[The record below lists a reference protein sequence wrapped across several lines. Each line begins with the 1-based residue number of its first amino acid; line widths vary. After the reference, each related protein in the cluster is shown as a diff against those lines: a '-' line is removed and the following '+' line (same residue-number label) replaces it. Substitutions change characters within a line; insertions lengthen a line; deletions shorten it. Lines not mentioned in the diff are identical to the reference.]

1 MTRLLDE
8 ILLCNILPRLPSK
21 SLLRCRCVCKSWDSF
36 IRSPSFLRLR
46 KLTNTSTHHIIFLSL
61 HPLHPQPSQ
70 TNVYSAPL
78 PNNTTIVTNPPRASL
93 LFNFPHARVN
103 SVNGLLCFHPH
114 SKVRFSSHVNVFTLV
129 ANLTTRQIVTLPV
142 DDNLGQEF
150 MVSTHF
156 GYDPVRDEF
165 KVLRFVKYDKF
176 DGSHEFKIFTV
187 GVDTSWRD
195 VNVQTPLG
203 LITMMER
210 LVWSGHG
217 KKSLC
222 VNGAIYWNFLIALL
236 VFDVGTEQFREMPLP
251 SECSRL
257 ERNFRHF
264 QYQDLMEI
272 DGCLCLFGYRGHDLK
287 LWILRDCRDRQW
299 EQKSVVIPSVVVFP
313 LCRVSTGEI
322 LLVPYFL
329 PVRVRGVYYDMDTMR
344 FRSVVVMEM
353 PQPLLA
359 EDIVFCE
366 ESFRVFK

>member
-1 MTRLLDE
+1 M
-8 ILLCNILPRLPSK
+8 
-21 SLLRCRCVCKSWDSF
+21 
-36 IRSPSFLRLR
+36 
-46 KLTNTSTHHIIFLSL
+46 
-61 HPLHPQPSQ
+61 
-70 TNVYSAPL
+70 
-78 PNNTTIVTNPPRASL
+78 
-93 LFNFPHARVN
+93 
-103 SVNGLLCFHPH
+103 LCFHPH

-187 GVDTSWRD
+187 GVDTSWRV

-210 LVWSGHG
+210 LVWSGHS

-251 SECSRL
+251 LECSRL

-264 QYQDLMEI
+264 RYQDLMEI
-272 DGCLCLFGYRGHDLK
+272 DGCLCLFGYSGHDLK
-287 LWILRDCRDRQW
+287 LWILRDCRDQRW
-299 EQKSVVIPSVVVFP
+299 EQKSVVIPSVVDFP